1 MKMTIK
7 NALLLTMIT
16 LIAGVLLGGVYKIT
30 KEPIAE
36 QKEKEAQE
44 ACKAVFED
52 ADSFDMSYEMEADE
66 SLKAVE
72 QVIPAL
78 DADGKTIGY
87 VLNVTS
93 NEGYG
98 GDISFMLGIQADGT
112 VNGISILSISETAGL
127 GMRATEPEFYEQFS
141 GKQVEQ
147 FAYTKSGAQADNEI
161 DALSGATIT
170 TNAITNGVN
179 AGLSYFQNYLKEGA

>member
-16 LIAGVLLGGVYKIT
+16 LIAGILLGGVYKIT
-30 KEPIAE
+30 KEPIAV

-44 ACKAVFED
+44 ACKAVFAD
-52 ADSFDMSYEMEADE
+52 ADSFDMNYEMEVDE

-98 GDISFMLGIQADGT
+98 GDISFMIGIQSDGT

-141 GKQVEQ
+141 GKQVDQ
-147 FAYTKSGAQADNEI
+147 FVYTKSGAQADNEI

>member
-1 MKMTIK
+1 MKETIK

-16 LIAGVLLGGVYKIT
+16 LIAGILLGAVYKIT
-30 KEPIAE
+30 KEPIAVQE
-36 QKEKEAQE
+36 EKESQE
-44 ACKAVFED
+44 ACQAVFSD
-52 ADSFDMSYEMEADE
+52 ADSFDTAYEMEADE

-78 DADGKTIGY
+78 DADGNTIGY
-87 VLNVTS
+87 VLKVTS

-98 GDISFMLGIQADGT
+98 GDISFMLGIQSDRT

-179 AGLSYFQNYLKEGA
+179 AGLSYFQDHLKEGA